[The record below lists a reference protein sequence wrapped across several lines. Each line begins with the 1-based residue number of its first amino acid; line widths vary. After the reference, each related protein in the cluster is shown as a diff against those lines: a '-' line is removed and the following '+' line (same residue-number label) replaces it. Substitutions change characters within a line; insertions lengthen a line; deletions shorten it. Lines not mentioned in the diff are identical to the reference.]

1 MARSALAFPFAW
13 RSLLVTSHSYV
24 FSWNYLS
31 NALLTNIKHHPPPVT
46 MEIPFLLIKPPNATD
61 WTSCLWWGH
70 RTGFF
75 MDMLEEERTFPQQW
89 CLEPQKELADCQTR
103 PSEIVVRWNLPIQS
117 SAGNQVWKR
126 NHRNL
131 GFIGCVGLKVT
142 HSSTDSTFKTT
153 YL

>member
-1 MARSALAFPFAW
+1 MQLIEQVASDE
-13 RSLLVTSHSYV
+13 VIEQ
-24 FSWNYLS
+24 
-31 NALLTNIKHHPPPVT
+31 ALLWI
-46 MEIPFLLIKPPNATD
+46 
-61 WTSCLWWGH
+61 C
-70 RTGFF
+70 
-75 MDMLEEERTFPQQW
+75 LEEERTFPQQW

-103 PSEIVVRWNLPIQS
+103 PSETVVRWNLPIQS